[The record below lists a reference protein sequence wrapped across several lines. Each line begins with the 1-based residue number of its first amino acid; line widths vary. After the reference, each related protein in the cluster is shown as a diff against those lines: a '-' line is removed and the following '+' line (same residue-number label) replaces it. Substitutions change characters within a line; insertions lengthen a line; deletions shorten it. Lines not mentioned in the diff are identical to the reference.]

1 MPTTQRRQSAAEA
14 ADCVVRHCHCLE
26 SQCWPRAGLHQHWT
40 SSPTVRRKLLQHQNL
55 KAGRAQNDAKAE
67 PVCDKSLG
75 APQRNLSK
83 GIAQKGQ
90 WRWEHQTHLLLR
102 PTFSQGKL
110 GDLKSCTLM
119 PAKEKD
125 PKERSS
131 HCTAGRAVGCAGSCQ
146 AAVLPQLTSAA
157 HGSTQS
163 AAGLQRL
170 SHWRQR
176 VSYADT
182 STAVQRFP
190 NRPNCHK
197 EPVHGPWCT

>member
-1 MPTTQRRQSAAEA
+1 M
-14 ADCVVRHCHCLE
+14 
-26 SQCWPRAGLHQHWT
+26 
-40 SSPTVRRKLLQHQNL
+40 QHQNL

-119 PAKEKD
+119 PAKEK
-125 PKERSS
+125 RSQTKVQPLHS
-131 HCTAGRAVGCAGSCQ
+131 RASG
-146 AAVLPQLTSAA
+146 
-157 HGSTQS
+157 
-163 AAGLQRL
+163 GLR
-170 SHWRQR
+170 R
-176 VSYADT
+176 
-182 STAVQRFP
+182 
-190 NRPNCHK
+190 
-197 EPVHGPWCT
+197 